1 MSRWWWGWGDP
12 PGRSERSDLSD
23 RAGLWAFLEARLGP
37 ARHLV
42 PPAVAPEQ
50 IRLRPCRLPE
60 GVLVSLSAAVGG
72 EHLSSEPWDRI
83 SHAYGKGYLDLVR
96 LRRGEIPHPPDAVAF
111 PGAEADVEHLLRI
124 ADAERIAVVPFGG
137 GTSVVG
143 GLEADPDRPTL
154 CVDLRRM
161 KRLIEVQP
169 DALRATAEA
178 GIRGPELEAGLNAR
192 GVTLGHYPQSFE
204 LSTLGGWIATRSA
217 GYASTGYGKVERMVT
232 ALRMVTPRGTLAT
245 RLVPASASGLD
256 LMWMAVGSEGALG
269 IITQATVR
277 VLPLPE
283 RRDYRAFLFRN
294 FDEGLAAVREMMRS
308 GPPPTTIRLSDGPET
323 EASLALRSYRAGWAA
338 RVRAWLQ
345 AGPGLRYLQA
355 RGYRVGVMCLAIVG
369 VEGTGGAVR
378 CGWRPLGRLL
388 RRHGAHPLGAG
399 PARAWR
405 REYFEAPYL
414 RDALLD
420 AGVLVDTLETAAS
433 WDLLAPLRSGV
444 AATLDRALR
453 QMGTPPFVGCHL
465 SHAYV
470 TGASLYFTFLARQ
483 AAGREAEQW
492 HAAKRAATDAI
503 VAAGGTITH
512 HHGVGLI
519 HRPWML
525 DEHGQEG
532 LRVMSAVKA
541 ALDPNGI
548 MNPGKLLG

>member
-1 MSRWWWGWGDP
+1 MP
-12 PGRSERSDLSD
+12 
-23 RAGLWAFLEARLGP
+23 
-37 ARHLV
+37 
-42 PPAVAPEQ
+42 
-50 IRLRPCRLPE
+50 PCRLT
-60 GVLVSLSAAVGG
+60 GSVLAALSAVVGG
-72 EHLSSEPWDRI
+72 EHLSWAPNDRI

-111 PGAEADVEHLLRI
+111 PGTEAEVERLLGVADTGGV
-124 ADAERIAVVPFGG
+124 AVVPFGG

-143 GLEADPDRPTL
+143 GLEAAPDRPTL
-154 CVDLRRM
+154 CVDLRRLD
-161 KRLIEVQP
+161 RIIEVHP
-169 DALRATAEA
+169 EALRATVEA
-178 GIRGPELEAGLNAR
+178 GIRGPDLEGGLNAR

-217 GYASTGYGKVERMVT
+217 GYASTGYGKIERMVV
-232 ALRMVTPRGTLAT
+232 ALRMVTPRGIIAT
-245 RLVPASASGLD
+245 QAVPASASGLD
-256 LMWMAVGSEGALG
+256 LMWMAMGSEGALG

-294 FDEGLAAVREMMRS
+294 FEDGLAAVREMMRS
-308 GPPPTTIRLSDGPET
+308 GPAPTTVRLSDGPET
-323 EASLALRSYRAGWAA
+323 EASLALQPRRAGWYA
-338 RVRAWLQ
+338 RIRARLQ
-345 AGPGLRYLQA
+345 AGPGLRYLRA
-355 RGYRVGVMCLAIVG
+355 RGYGLGVMCLAIVG
-369 VEGTGGAVR
+369 VEGPEGSVR
-378 CGWRPLGRLL
+378 CGWRHLGRLL
-388 RRHGAHPLGAG
+388 RRHGAFPLGAG

-405 REYFEAPYL
+405 REYFEAPYM

-420 AGVLVDTLETAAS
+420 AGLMVDTLETAAP
-433 WDLLAPLRSGV
+433 WDRLPPLRAGV
-444 AATLDRALR
+444 GAALDHALR

-465 SHAYV
+465 SHAYT

-492 HAAKRAATDAI
+492 HTAKHAATDAI
-503 VAAGGTITH
+503 VAGGGTITH
-512 HHGVGLI
+512 HHGVGLA

-525 DEHGQEG
+525 DEHGVEG